1 MNATTSPMRKVL
13 ILLCTLAVPMGLAAE
28 DGHATKHHH
37 YKLIDMGTFG
47 GPTSG
52 VEETAP
58 LFTSSGNLNRREM
71 IGTSTTSIPTTATSS
86 GFACPGSG
94 LVPHAFV
101 WRMGI
106 VTDLGTLAGSANC
119 SEANAI
125 NFKGVIVGQAEIDEI
140 DPLLGFNQAHAVQ
153 WEDGRITD
161 LGTFGGYES
170 LATDINHRG
179 LVVGVATNAVPD
191 PLACF
196 SAGTRCRAALWRN
209 GAIQD
214 LGSLGGPEAAAI
226 LINDR
231 DQVVGAANTDS
242 APSLGC
248 LFARTTHP
256 FLWENGRMTDLGT
269 LGGTCAIP
277 MGLNNR
283 GQVVGVA
290 SLRGDSTS
298 HAFLWP
304 GSGGK
309 IQDLGTLGGR
319 FSDAYVISDAG
330 EAVGDAGDNSDR
342 AIAVLWK
349 NGVMINLG
357 LLNGDCAS
365 SARFV
370 NSKGQIVGYSSTAC
384 DFSAVRRAV
393 LWEEGSMI
401 DLNTLISPGSGIQVA
416 LAETINDRG
425 EIAAD
430 GAPSG
435 CEIVENCGHAVLL
448 IPCDEDHPG
457 IKGCDYDPVEV
468 RR

>member
-1 MNATTSPMRKVL
+1 
-13 ILLCTLAVPMGLAAE
+13 LAVPLGLAAQVAA
-28 DGHATKHHH
+28 GQNTPAKHHH

-58 LFTSSGNLNRREM
+58 LFTSTGDINNREM
-71 IGTSTTSIPTTATSS
+71 IGTSTTSIPTTGTSS

-94 LVPHAFV
+94 LVAHAFV

-119 SEANAI
+119 SGASAI
-125 NFKGVIVGQAEIDEI
+125 NAKGVIVGQAEIDEI

-153 WEDGRITD
+153 WEDGRMTD
-161 LGTFGGYES
+161 LGTLGGYES
-170 LATDINHRG
+170 IATDINHRG
-179 LVVGVATNAVPD
+179 LVVGLATNAVPD

-196 SAGTRCRAALWRN
+196 GAGARCRAALWRH

-226 LINDR
+226 LINER
-231 DQVVGAANTDS
+231 DQIVGVANTDS

-248 LFARTTHP
+248 ILARTTHP
-256 FLWENGRMTDLGT
+256 FLWENDRMTDLGT

-277 MGLNNR
+277 LGLNNR
-283 GQVVGVA
+283 SQVVGIA
-290 SLRGDSTS
+290 NLPGDSTS

-304 GSGGK
+304 GAGGK
-309 IQDLGTLGGR
+309 IQDLGTLGGS
-319 FSDAYVISDAG
+319 FSDAYVINDAG
-330 EAVGDAGDNSDR
+330 EAVGDAGDISDR
-342 AIAVLWK
+342 AIAVVWK

-365 SARFV
+365 SARSV
-370 NSKGQIVGYSSTAC
+370 NSKGQIVGYSSTPC
-384 DFSAVRRAV
+384 DFMGVRRAV
-393 LWEEGSMI
+393 LWEDGSMV
-401 DLNTLISPGSGIQVA
+401 DLNTLIRPGSGMRVA

-448 IPCDEDHPG
+448 IPCDNNHPD
-457 IKGCDYDPVEV
+457 IDGCDYSMVDAAT
-468 RR
+468 